1 MKCCAWAEDFFSWT
15 PIPVRGQLDL
25 SCGPAGVLCA
35 GKHSVACL
43 LLARGAAWCPPE
55 QGDCRGTAWENMG
68 GCHQMA
74 GLCWVWASSGIQRS
88 HTGGFPGL
96 CHDSYTWEE
105 LFWAEAGPLTLMNA
119 WSFPSCWLP
128 LWTNFFFFFCTPLPQ
143 VASCFSFVAF
153 LLAVPTLACLFLAR
167 WMQLSA
173 EWIPPLP
180 CVQGA
185 HSIVGATPKPQYLC
199 PAEAHRNNLEPVTS
213 MNFSNSREMSI
224 GIPVTKAF
232 QEGIC
237 GKLFSHA
244 KAKCFWC

>member
-74 GLCWVWASSGIQRS
+74 GLCWVWASSGIQCS
-88 HTGGFPGL
+88 HTGDFPGL

-128 LWTNFFFFFCTPLPQ
+128 LWTNFFFFFLQPSTTGGLLFQFCCLSSGCPH
-143 VASCFSFVAF
+143 SC
-153 LLAVPTLACLFLAR
+153 
-167 WMQLSA
+167 LS
-173 EWIPPLP
+173 LP
-180 CVQGA
+180 CQMNAVKCRVNSSSALCAGSPQ
-185 HSIVGATPKPQYLC
+185 HSGSDSQASVSLPC
-199 PAEAHRNNLEPVTS
+199 RS
-213 MNFSNSREMSI
+213 S
-224 GIPVTKAF
+224 
-232 QEGIC
+232 
-237 GKLFSHA
+237 
-244 KAKCFWC
+244 